1 MILNYLKLSVRLLL
15 QKKTSSV
22 LSLSS
27 LVVGLFGFLFVSLY
41 VHNELTFDRH
51 FDHPE
56 SIYRIVTKVRS
67 NEFSGTTAKTSLH
80 LKPIVQLQFPE
91 KFQTIAR
98 LIPYEEQAKVIFENK
113 VHRIRHIHLADAEA
127 LRIFSYHFIEG
138 SPAVALQGPSQAV
151 LSKHTATQLFG
162 AVPALGK
169 VVEIDH
175 LPYQVTGVMED
186 LPANSDLPVNGLLSL
201 RPDTSSDWTD
211 WKAYTYIKLPPGAQ
225 VSELKAVL
233 KQVDDQYVLPHTRE
247 SGADLETRFEYQ
259 PLRNIHFT
267 NDLYHDTPKG
277 NRSHVYFLTI
287 AGLLLLIITCFNYVN
302 LSIARSLERRIEV
315 GIRKVLGAYQGQ
327 LVRQYLWESLV
338 ATGFAFAVAV
348 MLLAGLLPLL
358 NRLTD
363 KQLSLYA
370 FWSGEMLATVLLLL
384 LVVGIFSAIYPALFL
399 SAFDP
404 GKILQGQSKYRV
416 GSRFKD
422 TLLVAQFAVSIGMI
436 IGTLFVSGQLN
447 YLKNKDNGFQRESVL
462 VLPLPEDLGYSR
474 VLSLKNELEGLSSV
488 KKASVVGFGSRPG
501 SENVEKEFFT
511 LEQNNRQVRKTI
523 NCLFVDE
530 NFLDVLGIP
539 LASGTRFTGKNLS
552 SASFLVNETLVKQ
565 MGWKNPIGQRITW
578 QEEGEVIGVVK
589 DYHYQSLYNPIE
601 PLILIGYSAISKE
614 MLIKISQPRAVELIR
629 EKWNQVVTGET
640 FDLSFLDENLDLQY
654 RRDERMLN
662 LFAVFSL
669 MTAALA
675 FMGLF
680 ALSHLHIQQRI
691 KEIGIRRVMGAT
703 SRDLISLFSKKTLG
717 LIFIAFLIAAPWATY
732 LTHDWSQQFVY
743 RKGLTLWP
751 FVISGSLMGLLA
763 LATVAYNV
771 WMVARQNPVDAL
783 RNK

>member
-1 MILNYLKLSVRLLL
+1 MFLNHLKLSVRLLL
-15 QKKTSSV
+15 QKKISSV

-27 LVVGLFGFLFVSLY
+27 LVTGLFGFLFVALY
-41 VHNELTFDRH
+41 VQDELTFDWHHERA
-51 FDHPE
+51 E
-56 SIYRIVTKVRS
+56 SIYRITTQVRS

-80 LKPIVQLQFPE
+80 LKPTIQLHFPE
-91 KFQTIAR
+91 KFHTIAR
-98 LIPYEEQAKVIFENK
+98 LIPYEGQTKVTFENK
-113 VHRIRHIHLADAEA
+113 VHRIKHLHLADAEA
-127 LRIFSYHFIEG
+127 FRVFSYHFIEG
-138 SPAVALQGPSQAV
+138 SPATALQAPNKAV
-151 LSKHTATQLFG
+151 LSRSTATQLFG
-162 AVPALGK
+162 SAPALGK

-175 LPYQVTGVMED
+175 LPYQITGVFEN

-201 RPDTSSDWTD
+201 RPEASGDWTD
-211 WKAYTYIKLPPGAQ
+211 WKAYTYVKLPPGAQ
-225 VSELKAVL
+225 ASELKTVL
-233 KQVDDQYVLPHTRE
+233 KQVDEQYVLPQTRE
-247 SGADLETRFEYQ
+247 SGADLATRFEYQ
-259 PLRNIHFT
+259 PLRDIHFT

-277 NRSHVYFLTI
+277 NRTHVYFLAI
-287 AGLLLLIITCFNYVN
+287 AGLLLLVITCFNYVN
-302 LSIARSLERRIEV
+302 LSMARSLERRIEV

-338 ATGFAFAVAV
+338 TTGFAFVVAV
-348 MLLAGLLPLL
+348 TLLAVLLPLL

-363 KQLSLYA
+363 KQLSIYA
-370 FWSGEMLATVLLLL
+370 FWNGEMLAMVLLLL
-384 LVVGIFSAIYPALFL
+384 LVIGVFSAIYPALFL

-404 GKILQGQSKYRV
+404 GKILQGHSKYRT

-422 TLLVAQFAVSIGMI
+422 TLLVVQFAVSIGMI
-436 IGTLFVSGQLN
+436 ICTLFVSGQLD

-462 VLPLPEDLGYSR
+462 VLPLPEDLGYVR

-488 KKASVVGFGSRPG
+488 AKASVVGFGSRPG

-539 LASGTRFTGKNLS
+539 LASGARFTGKNLS

-565 MGWKNPIGQRITW
+565 MGWKNPVGQRIIW

-601 PLILIGYSAISKE
+601 PLILIGYSAVSKE
-614 MLIKISQPRAVELIR
+614 MLIRISQPRAVELIR
-629 EKWNQVVTGET
+629 EKWNRVVAGET
-640 FDLSFLDENLDLQY
+640 FDFSFLDENLDVQY
-654 RRDERMLN
+654 RRDERMLH

-691 KEIGIRRVMGAT
+691 REIGIRRVLGAT
-703 SRDLISLFSKKTLG
+703 PRDLIALFSKKVLV
-717 LIFIAFLIAAPWATY
+717 LILIAFLIAAPWAAY
-732 LTHDWSQQFVY
+732 LIHDWSQQFVN
-743 RKGLTLWP
+743 RQELTLWP
-751 FVISGSLMGLLA
+751 FVASGSLMGLLA
-763 LATVAYNV
+763 LVTVAYNV
-771 WMVARQNPVDAL
+771 WTVSRQNPVDAL
-783 RNK
+783 RNE